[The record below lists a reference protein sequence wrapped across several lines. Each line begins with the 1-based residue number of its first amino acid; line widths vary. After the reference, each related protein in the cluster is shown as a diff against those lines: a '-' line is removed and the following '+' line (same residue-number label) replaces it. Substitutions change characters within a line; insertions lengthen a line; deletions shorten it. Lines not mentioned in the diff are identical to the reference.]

1 MLKPE
6 LMQRMRLQVLREDVA
21 EAAIALADSGAF
33 APEFVTDPDQ
43 VLSESPAESYR
54 ETYSRAWS
62 RLNKIGAAA
71 GCPLPDS
78 AEPASAEEAPRSV
91 PLEEL
96 QALNQQLGELWQ
108 GFSDREERLRKLH
121 ERRRSVTEL
130 QESLTRFERLDVDL
144 GILHADMSFLSLLLG
159 TVPRENRER
168 LEHALQLSGHFV
180 HSFHSGSEA
189 DYLLIVGPADSTRDI
204 EDLLH
209 VSGFRAVKLPLEFR
223 DHPDK
228 IRGRL
233 DAEAQGL
240 DQEIDEEQA
249 AIKALAEQHREQL
262 QAACRVLNMAS
273 PFAQL
278 AGQVRAR
285 GAIAVTEGWIP
296 KAEAAQLEE
305 LLAERLGRLYVLEL
319 RDPTPEELPQV
330 PSVVHYPLLLKPFI
344 GLVKNYGVPRY
355 GEFDP
360 TLLFAVSF
368 IAMFGMM
375 FGDIGHGA
383 VIMLFGLAAWRKS
396 GRVAAFLGLT
406 GLSSMIF
413 GWLYGSIFGYEH
425 VLHPLWMSPL
435 SDPLLMLQLALY
447 WGIGFIFIA
456 TVLTI
461 LNLLHEG
468 KREAALFDTQGVTG
482 LLFYAAGIYGGHQM
496 MGDEGSIGPLTG
508 LAILL
513 PFLVI
518 LVYKWKSNDSPL
530 AEKILVV
537 AVEGLES
544 IISYVSNTLSFLRVA
559 AFSLNHIALAI
570 AVFTLADMLGET
582 GHWITVVLGNVFII
596 VVEGFIVTI
605 QVLRLEYYEGFS
617 RFFRGDGR
625 VFKPL
630 GYGAN

>member
-1 MLKPE
+1 MLKPQ
-6 LMQRMRLQVLREDVA
+6 LMQRVRLQVLREDVP

-33 APEFVTDPDQ
+33 APEFVIDPDQ
-43 VLSESPAESYR
+43 VLNESPAENYR
-54 ETYSRAWS
+54 ELYNRAWS
-62 RLNKIGAAA
+62 RLNKIGAV
-71 GCPLPDS
+71 GNCPLPKSD
-78 AEPASAEEAPRSV
+78 EAPRAV
-91 PLEEL
+91 PMEEMQVL
-96 QALNQQLGELWQ
+96 DERLGGLWQ
-108 GFSDREERLRKLH
+108 RFSDREERLRKLH

-130 QESLTRFERLDVDL
+130 LESLTRFERLDVDL

-159 TVPRENRER
+159 TVPSENRQR
-168 LEHALQLSGHFV
+168 LEHALRLSGHFV
-180 HSFHSGSEA
+180 HSFHSGADA
-189 DYLLIVGPADSTRDI
+189 DYLLIVGPADSSRDI
-204 EDLLH
+204 GELLH
-209 VSGFRAVKLPLEFR
+209 ASGFRAVKLPVEFR

-228 IRGRL
+228 IRDRL
-233 DAEAQGL
+233 EHEAQGL
-240 DQEIDEEQA
+240 DHQIQREETELE
-249 AIKALAEQHREQL
+249 ALAEQHREQL
-262 QAACRVLNMAS
+262 EEACRLLDMAG
-273 PFAQL
+273 PYAQL

-285 GAIAVTEGWIP
+285 GAIAVAEGWIP
-296 KAEAAQLEE
+296 VAEVGRLEE
-305 LLAERLGRLYVLEL
+305 LLAERLGRLFVLGV
-319 RDPTPEELPQV
+319 RDPTPDELPEV
-330 PSVVHYPLLLKPFI
+330 PSVVHYPLLLRPFI
-344 GLVKNYGVPRY
+344 GLVRNYGVPRY

-375 FGDIGHGA
+375 FGDLGHGA
-383 VIMLFGLAAWRKS
+383 VIMLFGLAAWPRS
-396 GRVAAFLGLT
+396 GRIAAFLGLA
-406 GLSSMIF
+406 GLSSMGF
-413 GWLYGSIFGYEH
+413 GLLYGSVFGYEH

-447 WGIGFIFIA
+447 WGIGFILIA

-482 LLFYAAGIYGGHQM
+482 LLFYAAGIYGGHQL
-496 MGDEGSIGPLTG
+496 MGEQGSIGPITG

-518 LVYKWKSNDSPL
+518 LAYKWRENDSPL
-530 AEKILVV
+530 GEKILVV
-537 AVEGLES
+537 AVEGFES

-559 AFSLNHIALAI
+559 AFSLNHVALAI

-625 VFKPL
+625 RFKPL
-630 GYGAN
+630 GYGTR